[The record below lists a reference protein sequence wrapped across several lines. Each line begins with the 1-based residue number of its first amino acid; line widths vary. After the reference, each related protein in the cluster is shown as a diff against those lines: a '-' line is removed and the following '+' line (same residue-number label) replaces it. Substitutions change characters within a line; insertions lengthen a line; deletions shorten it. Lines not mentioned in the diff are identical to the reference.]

1 MNQPIPEFGTLRV
14 LIVDENRTFQNLL
27 RSMLRGFGIRRVDVL
42 WDPDRVMHLLEGQIV
57 DLAFIDLVVPQ
68 DTGAYRKT
76 GMELIA
82 EIRHSARLANPYMAA
97 ILVTGHSS
105 RPVVEAAVSVG
116 ADHVLAKPVSPNAVH
131 AAVRAFAARRPS
143 YVSGPSGYFGPD
155 KEAARRRLRGM
166 GGARQPPIIERAR
179 RPAAPGPK
187 GPIVAPTIPGLNVP
201 IRLAPDRVP
210 VDATFLD

>member
-42 WDPDRVMHLLEGQIV
+42 WDPERVMHLLEGQIV

-68 DTGAYRKT
+68 DTGGWRKT

-82 EIRHSARLANPYMAA
+82 DIRHSARLANPYMPA

-131 AAVRAFAARRPS
+131 AAVRAFAARRPA

-155 KEAARRRLRGM
+155 KEAARRRLRGT
-166 GGARQPPIIERAR
+166 GGARLPLLVDRTR
-179 RPAAPGPK
+179 RPSAPVRSEPV
-187 GPIVAPTIPGLNVP
+187 VAPTIPGLNVP
-201 IRLAPDRVP
+201 IRLAPER
-210 VDATFLD
+210 DALDAAFLD